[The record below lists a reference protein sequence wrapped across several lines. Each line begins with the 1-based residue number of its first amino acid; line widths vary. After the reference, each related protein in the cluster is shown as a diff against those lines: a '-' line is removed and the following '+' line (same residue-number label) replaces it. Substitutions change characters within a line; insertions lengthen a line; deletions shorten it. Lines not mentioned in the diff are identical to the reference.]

1 MKLIV
6 SHLETLRTS
15 VSREFYYIMRDLI
28 STCGWRHIEICK
40 LWNGAG
46 SIKDK
51 FLDEFGELPETILFW
66 EGYTFLNAHAKDI
79 YRLPCRK
86 VILADDL
93 HWWSR

>member
-1 MKLIV
+1 
-6 SHLETLRTS
+6 
-15 VSREFYYIMRDLI
+15 MRDLI
-28 STCGWRHIEICK
+28 STYGWRHIEICK

-79 YRLPCRK
+79 Y
-86 VILADDL
+86 
-93 HWWSR
+93 